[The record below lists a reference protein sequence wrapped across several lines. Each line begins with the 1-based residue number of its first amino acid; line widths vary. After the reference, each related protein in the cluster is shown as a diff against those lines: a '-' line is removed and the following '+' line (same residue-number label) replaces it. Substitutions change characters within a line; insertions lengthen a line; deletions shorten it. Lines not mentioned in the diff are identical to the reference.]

1 MEITKSYL
9 GGIFMA
15 KSPHTPE
22 FRAKV
27 SQEYL
32 DGSSYPFLAEKYG
45 IGKTTLQQ

>member
-22 FRAKV
+22 FRVKV
-27 SQEYL
+27 SQEYF
-32 DGSSYPFLAEKYG
+32 DGRFYLFLAEKDN
-45 IGKTTLQQ
+45 IGKTTL